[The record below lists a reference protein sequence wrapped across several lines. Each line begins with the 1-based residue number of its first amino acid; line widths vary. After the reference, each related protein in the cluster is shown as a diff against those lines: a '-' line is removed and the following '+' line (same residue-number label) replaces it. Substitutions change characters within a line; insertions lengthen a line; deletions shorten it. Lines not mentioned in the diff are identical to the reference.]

1 MMKLQKVWAL
11 FSEMPR
17 REKITVAI
25 LAVIFAISLGQFIA
39 GSIRLP
45 VRNEKGVFAE
55 GFVGEIKILNP
66 LFVDFNETDR
76 DLSELIFSGLIRYDP
91 VKKNF
96 FPDLAESWQRSKDG
110 LIYTFKLR
118 PTILW
123 HDSEPLTT
131 EDILF
136 TFRDIIQ
143 DPGFKN
149 PLLRTAF
156 EAVAITEIDP
166 QTIRFTLP
174 RSNSYFIT
182 NLTTGILPKH
192 ALQNIAI
199 ANLEKSPFGQ
209 HPIGTGPYRVMS
221 LRLDRDGD
229 RIDLAA
235 FPAYY
240 GEQPTIDRL
249 RIYTFPNEEKL
260 LRERSALHA
269 LGKVSLAGANIAGAD
284 PRFTNYSYILNQF
297 TALVLNTTDSLLKE
311 KKVRQALAR
320 ALNKNELLGE
330 GEQRVDMLD
339 LKDHS
344 NDKIFSH
351 DINEANKLLDS
362 LGLKMGSEGFRTT
375 KRGETLRATLLAHN
389 KIPQELIEKIRNSW
403 QTLGIQITIQRAEGE
418 EFIQMI
424 KEGRYSALL
433 IRQNLG
439 YNRDVYALLHSS
451 QVAQGG
457 LNFSR
462 FKSFRTDGL
471 TEAIRREKDPKA
483 KEKLLSEL
491 SKIIAEEIPFIFL
504 STPVY
509 TYSLD
514 KRVQTFPIMSLDF
527 HSDRFRILPYLS
539 FLSNP

>member
-1 MMKLQKVWAL
+1 MMFLKKVWAL

-17 REKITVAI
+17 REKMTVAI
-25 LAVIFAISLGQFIA
+25 LAVVFVISLGQFIA
-39 GSIRLP
+39 RSIRLP

-55 GFVGEIKILNP
+55 GFVGQIKILNP
-66 LFVDFNETDR
+66 LFIDFNETDR
-76 DLSELIFSGLIRYDP
+76 DISALIFSGLIRYDP

-110 LIYTFKLR
+110 LVYTFKLR
-118 PTILW
+118 PSMFW
-123 HDSEPLTT
+123 HDLKPVTA
-131 EDILF
+131 EDVLF

-149 PLLRTAF
+149 VLLKSSF
-156 EAVAITEIDP
+156 EGVEIILVDP
-166 QTIRFTLP
+166 HTIRFTLP

-209 HPIGTGPYRVMS
+209 HPIGTGPYQVRSV
-221 LRLDRDGD
+221 RLDRDD
-229 RIDLAA
+229 NRIDLLA
-235 FPAYY
+235 FPSYY
-240 GEQPTIDRL
+240 GEKPKIEKL
-249 RIYTFPNEEKL
+249 RIYTFPNEEAL
-260 LRERSALHA
+260 LHERSALHA
-269 LGKVSLAGANIAGAD
+269 LGKLSPRGRNVTAGD
-284 PRFTNYSYILNQF
+284 QRFTNYSYILNQF
-297 TALVLNTTDSLLKE
+297 TALVLNSTDPLLKE
-311 KKVRQALAR
+311 KKVRQALSR
-320 ALNKNELLGE
+320 ALNKNELLTE

-339 LKDHS
+339 LQDHRE
-344 NDKIFSH
+344 DTLFAY
-351 DINEANKLLDS
+351 DTTEAGKLLDS
-362 LGLKMGSEGFRTT
+362 LGLKMGSEGFRVT
-375 KRGETLRATLLAHN
+375 KRGEMLKGTLLVHT
-389 KIPQELIEKIRNSW
+389 KIPKELVEKIRNNW

-418 EFIQMI
+418 EFIHMV
-424 KEGRYSALL
+424 KERRYSALL

-439 YNRDVYALLHSS
+439 YNRDVYPLLHSS
-451 QVAQGG
+451 QVGEGG
-457 LNFSR
+457 LNFSG

-491 SKIIAEEIPFIFL
+491 AKVIAEEIPLIFL

-514 KRVQTFPIMSLDF
+514 KRVDPFPSTTLDF
-527 HSDRFRILPYLS
+527 HSDRFRILPYLTFPS
-539 FLSNP
+539 TP